1 MADDKTYTQEELD
14 AVVKGLKDKNGDLL
28 GQIASFKT
36 TIAKFD
42 GIDIEQLTKD
52 SSTLKSM
59 LENQDKEKGEYKKL
73 YEDLKT
79 ATDTKIA
86 DLEGKIKEKDTEFN
100 SHKKRSKISSGLAGA
115 DIDPIMLDIAVDAI
129 IGKAAMDDNGTI
141 LIDGKPQDEFIA
153 DWVKTDLGKKFTI
166 DGNTGGGGGG
176 GEEGGDSQGVA
187 KFFDKKS
194 EHYNLTEQAKLAKT
208 NIAEY
213 NRLRKIYG

>member
-28 GQIASFKT
+28 GQIAGFKT

-42 GIDIEQLTKD
+42 GVDIEQLTKD
-52 SSTLKSM
+52 SAALKSI

-73 YEDLKT
+73 YEDLKS
-79 ATDTKIA
+79 ATEVEISDLKKKIQDKDA
-86 DLEGKIKEKDTEFN
+86 DFN
-100 SHKKRSKISSGLAGA
+100 SHKKRSSVSSSLAKA

-129 IGKAAMDDNGTI
+129 IGKAAMDDNGTV
-141 LIDGKPQDEFIA
+141 LIDGKPQDEFIKE
-153 DWVKTDLGKKFTI
+153 WVGTDLGKKFTI
-166 DGNTGGGGGG
+166 SGNTGGGSGGG
-176 GEEGGDSQGVA
+176 DHEGDPQGVA

-194 EHYNLTEQAKLAKT
+194 GHYNLTEQAKLAKT